1 MKKLGDIVKRL
12 WRMKFK
18 RYIVVLA
25 LGVIVV
31 GFLGD
36 NSIMAHLR
44 NKQRINEL
52 TEEINQNLALTRHNQ
67 ERLHLLRTDPKEV
80 ERIGR
85 ERYFMK
91 KADEDI
97 FVLSDDNETD
107 PTFYED
113 ESVE

>member
-1 MKKLGDIVKRL
+1 MNILKRL

-25 LGVIVV
+25 LGVVIV

-36 NSIMAHLR
+36 NSIISHLK
-44 NKQRINEL
+44 NKQRISEL
-52 TEEINQNLALTRHNQ
+52 TEEINQNLAITRYNQ
-67 ERLHLLRTDPKEV
+67 ERVHLLQTDSRAV

-91 KADEDI
+91 KADEDV
-97 FVLSDDNETD
+97 FVLSDDTESE

>member
-1 MKKLGDIVKRL
+1 MNILKRL

-25 LGVIVV
+25 LGVVIV

-36 NSIMAHLR
+36 NSIISHLK
-44 NKQRINEL
+44 NKQRISEL
-52 TEEINQNLALTRHNQ
+52 TEEINQNLAITRYNQ
-67 ERLHLLRTDPKEV
+67 ERVHLLQTDPRAV

-91 KADEDI
+91 KADEDV
-97 FVLSDDNETD
+97 FVLSDDTESE

>member
-1 MKKLGDIVKRL
+1 
-12 WRMKFK
+12 MKFK

-25 LGVIVV
+25 LGVVIV

-36 NSIMAHLR
+36 NSVMAHLK

-52 TEEINQNLALTRHNQ
+52 TEEINQNLAMTHHNQ
-67 ERLHLLRTDPKEV
+67 ESLHQLQTDPKTV

-91 KADEDI
+91 KADEDV
-97 FVLSDDNETD
+97 FVLSDDPQTD
-107 PTFYED
+107 PLFYED